1 MSGNPAVRGALSA
14 AAQGFRNATLGDGR
28 GQGGRGIAPEAGGA
42 GPGGVYSVSTREA
55 AGSVLGDRATP
66 EAVDRLAARPEF
78 KTALRSARRHAAG
91 LERAGIPFADQ
102 VKESGFPDAAGYM
115 AGLAFQ
121 VGHADLAAGL
131 KLSFATAPS
140 TADGTGLATSGSKG
154 REVLTSLGQ
163 RLGTLGGDG
172 FPGAEGRMHL
182 LKQAG
187 WWSFN
192 PSPDDPGFGRY
203 AQAFLRAGQ
212 YLVAAGEE
220 AALGALARA
229 VQAARGDPTR
239 EISASE
245 HMARI
250 QAQVLDGDFGRH
262 QESLARIFETRKA

>member
-1 MSGNPAVRGALSA
+1 M
-14 AAQGFRNATLGDGR
+14 
-28 GQGGRGIAPEAGGA
+28 
-42 GPGGVYSVSTREA
+42 
-55 AGSVLGDRATP
+55 GDRATP
-66 EAVDRLAARPEF
+66 EAVGRLAARPEF
-78 KTALRSARRHAAG
+78 RRALGSARRHAAG

-131 KLSFATAPS
+131 KSSLGASPIAAAGPGPVAS
-140 TADGTGLATSGSKG
+140 SAEG

-172 FPGAEGRMHL
+172 FPGAEGRMQL

-212 YLVAAGEE
+212 YLVDAGEE
-220 AALGALARA
+220 AALGALARV

-250 QAQVLDGDFGRH
+250 QAQILDGDFGKH